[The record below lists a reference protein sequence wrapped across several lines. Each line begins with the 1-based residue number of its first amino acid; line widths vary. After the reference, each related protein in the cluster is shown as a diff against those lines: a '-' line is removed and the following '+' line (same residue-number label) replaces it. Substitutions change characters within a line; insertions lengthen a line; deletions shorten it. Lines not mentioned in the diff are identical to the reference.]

1 MYTCTCETIVIIIA
15 VKRSSRTMHSEQNL
29 MEEATAIPSQHNERT
44 MPSHEHNRRTMPSE
58 HKQMETTE

>member
-1 MYTCTCETIVIIIA
+1 MVIII
-15 VKRSSRTMHSEQNL
+15 VFKRSSRTMHSEQNL
-29 MEEATAIPSQHNERT
+29 MEEATTMPSTHNETT

>member
-1 MYTCTCETIVIIIA
+1 MST
-15 VKRSSRTMHSEQNL
+15 RTMRSEQNL
-29 MEEATAIPSQHNERT
+29 MEEATTMPSTHNETT